1 MGVIKVGD
9 TIVKLYQKQNFV
21 IPEDIL
27 RTIRKNNLTLD
38 EALLI
43 IYFSHMKNY
52 AMLDID
58 DIKTKFGM
66 EELDIMKAFAHIT
79 EKNLVTIKMV
89 RNRDN
94 KMEELIDLTPFY
106 ESIAMD
112 LNDETKNS
120 KVISVFSTFEQ
131 ELGRPLSSMETSL
144 INNWLDR
151 GISEEL
157 INAAL
162 KEAIFNG
169 TFTLRYIDA
178 IISEWNRKG
187 FKTSADVDVYL
198 KKKKSSKQKQ
208 NDDLFDYNWLDEDE

>member
-1 MGVIKVGD
+1 MGD

-27 RTIRKNNLTLD
+27 RTIRKNSLTLD

-43 IYFSHMKNY
+43 IYFSHMKNH
-52 AMLDID
+52 AMLDIE

-66 EELDIMKAFAHIT
+66 SELDIMQAFAHIT
-79 EKNLVTIKMV
+79 EKNLIAIKLEK
-89 RNRDN
+89 NRDN
-94 KMEELIDLTPFY
+94 KMEEIIDLTPFY
-106 ESIAMD
+106 ESIAMEIG
-112 LNDETKNS
+112 DEAHKEKTLFIFNA
-120 KVISVFSTFEQ
+120 FEQ
-131 ELGRPLSSMETSL
+131 EMGRPLSSMETSL

-187 FKTSADVDVYL
+187 LKSSSDVDVYL
-198 KKKKSSKQKQ
+198 KKKRNSKPKKT
-208 NDDLFDYNWLDEDE
+208 DDLFDYNWLDEDE

>member
-1 MGVIKVGD
+1 MGD

-21 IPEDIL
+21 ISEDIL
-27 RTIRKNNLTLD
+27 RIIRKNNLTLD

-43 IYFSHMKNY
+43 IYFSHMKNH
-52 AMLDID
+52 AMLDVD
-58 DIKTKFGM
+58 DIKIKFGM
-66 EELDIMKAFAHIT
+66 DELDIMKAFAHIT
-79 EKNLVTIKMV
+79 EKNLITIKME

-94 KMEELIDLTPFY
+94 KMEEIIDLTPFY
-106 ESIAMD
+106 ESIAID
-112 LNDETKNS
+112 LGDEVHNNS
-120 KVISVFSTFEQ
+120 VASVFNSFEQ

-151 GISEEL
+151 GISEDL

-187 FKTSADVDVYL
+187 FKTGADVDVYL
-198 KKKKSSKQKQ
+198 KKRKNNKQKR
-208 NDDLFDYNWLDEDE
+208 NEDLFDYNWLDEDE